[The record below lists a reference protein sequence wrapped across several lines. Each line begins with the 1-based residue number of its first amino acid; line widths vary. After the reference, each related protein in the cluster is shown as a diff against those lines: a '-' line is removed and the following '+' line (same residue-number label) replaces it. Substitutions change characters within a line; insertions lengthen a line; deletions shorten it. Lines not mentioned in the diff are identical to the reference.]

1 MASTEWKET
10 QAPDEAARFELYAKR
25 MVALQQRQGGK
36 LRALHGKNH
45 GIYEARFEVHDNLP
59 EAARHGL
66 FAKPASYEALV
77 RFSNGAGRVQA
88 DKVGDV
94 RGIGVKVL
102 GVPGAKVLGDA
113 TTQDFLAILTSATPF
128 KNPDEF
134 VAVVWAI
141 RNRALALPRLIGA
154 LGPIRPFQLLPKLVA
169 GMKGAPASLATK
181 RFFSA
186 VPIQCGPH
194 AVRFS
199 FTPAKDV
206 ATSSLSESHDFF
218 TDDLVTRLAAGPLV
232 YEMSLQFYVD
242 EATTPIENASV
253 DWPSPYIDVGK
264 LVIAKQDARSE
275 RGRRL
280 GERGDKLAFDPWH
293 ALVEHKP
300 LGAMMRARKVA
311 YFASETQ
318 RGVAPEPASLADLV
332 A

>member
-1 MASTEWKET
+1 V
-10 QAPDEAARFELYAKR
+10 FG
-25 MVALQQRQGGK
+25 VAGK
-36 LRALHGKNH
+36 KL
-45 GIYEARFEVHDNLP
+45 
-59 EAARHGL
+59 
-66 FAKPASYEALV
+66 
-77 RFSNGAGRVQA
+77 
-88 DKVGDV
+88 
-94 RGIGVKVL
+94 
-102 GVPGAKVLGDA
+102 LGDA
-113 TTQDFLAILTSATPF
+113 TTQDFLAILASATPF
-128 KNPDEF
+128 KTPDEF

-169 GMKGAPASLATK
+169 GMKGAPASLAMK
-181 RFFSA
+181 RFYSA

-199 FTPAKDV
+199 FTPVDAT
-206 ATSSLSESHDFF
+206 TSSLVETRDFF
-218 TDDLVTRLAAGPLV
+218 TDDLVTRLKAGPIA
-232 YEMSLQFYVD
+232 YEMSLQFFVD

-253 DWPSPYIDVGK
+253 DWSSPYVDVGK
-264 LVIAKQDARSE
+264 LVIAKQDATSE
-275 RGRRL
+275 RGKRL

-318 RGVAPEPASLADLV
+318 RGATPEPTNLVELV

>member
-1 MASTEWKET
+1 MASTDWKET
-10 QAPDEAARFELYAKR
+10 QAPDEEARFELYAKR

-45 GIYEARFEVHDNLP
+45 GLYEGSFEVYANLP
-59 EAARHGL
+59 EHARHGL
-66 FAKPASYEALV
+66 FAKPATYETLV

-94 RGIGVKVL
+94 RGIAVKVF
-102 GVPGAKVLGDA
+102 GVAGKKLLGDA
-113 TTQDFLAILTSATPF
+113 TTQDFLAILASATPF
-128 KNPDEF
+128 KTPDEF

-199 FTPAKDV
+199 FTPVDAT
-206 ATSSLSESHDFF
+206 TSSLADSHNFF
-218 TDDLVTRLAAGPLV
+218 AAGPLA
-232 YEMSLQFYVD
+232 YEMSLQFFVD

-253 DWPSPYIDVGK
+253 DWSSPYVDVGK
-264 LVIAKQDARSE
+264 LVIAKQDATSE
-275 RGRRL
+275 RGKRL

-311 YFASETQ
+311 YYASETQ
-318 RGVAPEPASLADLV
+318 RGATPEPATLGELV
-332 A
+332 G